1 MWEILREMAVMVNEL
16 EDDLQELKEKI
27 ASE

>member
-1 MWEILREMAVMVNEL
+1 MWEILREMAVMVDEL
-16 EDDLQELKEKI
+16 EDDFQELKEKL